1 MPASRPRPARI
12 LLMALATGA
21 LSALGACGG
30 FSPATST
37 SPAAS
42 QTTSPAAS
50 TPAGSAGPSGGSS
63 ATSRHGNGDTAIPQL
78 AGTTVSVAELYLEQT
93 GLRAGQTLQRS
104 NTDYQSGLVIT
115 TSPYAGKVVPSG
127 STVVLLVSDG
137 SPGCQGSGYC
147 DHFLKDITMPYVIGQ
162 TVPEVMTALALEGIT
177 LGTSAVE
184 ASSEP
189 TGTIICTDPSP
200 GASFPNT
207 EKVNVGVSSGD
218 PSSPPATV
226 CVPPAGP
233 PTSSTAPPPTS
244 PTGPPPT
251 SPATPPPTSPA
262 SPAPASTVQP
272 SVSP

>member
-1 MPASRPRPARI
+1 VSASRPNLTRI
-12 LLMALATGA
+12 LLITLATGA

-30 FSPATST
+30 SSPATST
-37 SPAAS
+37 SPAAL

-50 TPAGSAGPSGGSS
+50 TPARSAGPSGGSS
-63 ATSRHGNGDTAIPQL
+63 VTSTATSRHENGDTPIPQL
-78 AGTTVSVAELYLEQT
+78 AGTTVSVAELYLQQA
-93 GLRAGQTLQRS
+93 GLRAGQTLQTS

-127 STVVLLVSDG
+127 SVVVLLVSDG

-147 DHFLKDITMPYVIGQ
+147 DHFLKDVTMPYVIGQ
-162 TVPEVMTALALEGIT
+162 TVPEVITALALEGIT

-189 TGTIICTDPSP
+189 AGTVICTDPNP
-200 GASFPNT
+200 GVSFPNT

-218 PSSPPATV
+218 PDSPSATV
-226 CVPPAGP
+226 CMPPAGP

-244 PTGPPPT
+244 PTGPPT
-251 SPATPPPTSPA
+251 TAPA
-262 SPAPASTVQP
+262 SPAPAATVQP